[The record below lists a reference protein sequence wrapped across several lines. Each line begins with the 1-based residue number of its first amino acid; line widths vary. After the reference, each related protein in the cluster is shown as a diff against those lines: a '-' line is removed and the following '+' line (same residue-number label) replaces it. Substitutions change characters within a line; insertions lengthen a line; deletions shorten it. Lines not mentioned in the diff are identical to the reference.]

1 MRGNQ
6 SILHTAF
13 AALVQRSARIGS
25 MLGID
30 PEGVS
35 LFEAPTDDLVGEL
48 KHGNRE
54 KIRAL
59 FARRRGIVDPK
70 KGSGKNRLEENYL
83 YSTRRFPA
91 AVNNTIG
98 AGAIPTNRYQFFAS
112 PLGQDAAVMGFP
124 TGNTLAE
131 TETNME
137 GSAGTIAKGQ
147 NFVFNQI
154 GISLNS
160 DVNTNDCAQVMDA
173 GALVFSKSGGQFSL
187 IHGPVRL
194 WPGGTGVTGYAITT
208 VAATTITAA
217 HNGSADIRAVRHL
230 KIPRVIK
237 ETETFKYEYVVA
249 RATKGTDGTA
259 FALSQFVLMTLWLW
273 GGAQI
278 AIPL

>member
-1 MRGNQ
+1 MTGRQ
-6 SILHTAF
+6 SLLHEAF
-13 AALVQRSARIGS
+13 AALVQRSARLGS
-25 MLGID
+25 LGL
-30 PEGVS
+30 S
-35 LFEAPTDDLVGEL
+35 LLEVPTDEL
-48 KHGNRE
+48 ISATKTGTADE
-54 KIRAL
+54 VRAM
-59 FARRRGIVDPK
+59 FARRRGIVDPRK
-70 KGSGKNRLEENYL
+70 SSGKNRLEENYL

-91 AVNNTIG
+91 NATNTIG
-98 AGAIPTNRYQFFAS
+98 AGALPTNRYQFFAS
-112 PLGQDAAVMGFP
+112 PLGQDASVMGFP
-124 TGNTLAE
+124 TGTTLAE

-147 NFVFNQI
+147 NFVFNQL

-194 WPGGTGVTGYAITT
+194 WPGGSGVTGYVATT
-208 VAATTITAA
+208 ATTTTITAA